1 MFSTQVNDIILH
13 ACIVEANIDRS
24 YEIKVSN
31 TIVLILKALKYTMLH
46 FVQYHYC
53 IVSPRFLWKPYPDLA
68 NFNCKWIKCHKL

>member
-1 MFSTQVNDIILH
+1 MHSVHILKWNVKLLFSIQVNDIILH

-46 FVQYHYC
+46 CVQYH
-53 IVSPRFLWKPYPDLA
+53 
-68 NFNCKWIKCHKL
+68 